1 MAITFLFLLLI
12 GKFFYVQVISE
23 KKLGYRALDQWTRE
37 LPLIAERGTISDR
50 NGTILAGNAP
60 SYSVFVRRNAVV
72 DKTET
77 CRVLAEVLGL
87 DETSLRL
94 RMDSNVSELT
104 VARQVSK
111 DTAERLG
118 RYVLPGVY
126 YAADNTRVYPYGDL
140 ACQVL
145 GFTSS
150 DMSGVSGIE
159 KYYDKYLKGTN
170 GELLYE
176 TDLVGIEV
184 GDAVLYCE
192 AEDGLDVTLTIDYQ
206 IQTLAERIMREAC
219 AEYSPKRAEC
229 IVLDLDNFDVLAMV
243 SRPSY
248 DLNDVPR
255 DDAEL
260 LNSLS
265 RNGIVSNIYEP
276 GSTFKV
282 ITAAADIEE
291 SLKGN
296 PNAFSVN
303 YIFPDSRTRSVDGT
317 TVKCWSTHANGK
329 HSHQTLAEALNN
341 SCNPCFTDT
350 ALSLGSDCFYSYLS
364 AFGFGSVTG
373 LDFPGEALGMLL
385 PQTAVR
391 ACDLARIGFGQ
402 TIAVTGLQLACAV
415 GAAVNGGN
423 YYVPRLV
430 KAIGAEEIEP
440 VLRSHP
446 ISAETSAIL
455 RRMLEGVVSEGSGS
469 KAYIEGY
476 RIGGKTGTAQKYEN
490 GKIAAGK
497 YVSSFV
503 GFYPADDPKYLS
515 LVIIDE
521 PQGAYYGSVVA
532 APCAKKLFEGIIALT
547 EQKKEGV

>member
-87 DETSLRL
+87 DETFLRL

-341 SCNPCFTDT
+341 SCNPCFTDI

-373 LDFPGEALGMLL
+373 LDFLGEALGMLL

>member
-341 SCNPCFTDT
+341 SCNPCFTDI